1 MGQPAAGAGENAP
14 PLRRVVHVRGGPASA
29 TQQYFTAADDFF
41 IRPAARRQP
50 QGQNEG
56 IFYIFFFLDGSR
68 VGSTPVLVP
77 IFLRLV
83 FPERRPV
90 TCQPH
95 AANKCSFQAI
105 VCAWQQQ
112 AIGTPTG
119 TVR

>member
-56 IFYIFFFLDGSR
+56 IFYIFFFFGR
-68 VGSTPVLVP
+68 VPCWFNSGA
-77 IFLRLV
+77 
-83 FPERRPV
+83 RPDISAFGIPR
-90 TCQPH
+90 T
-95 AANKCSFQAI
+95 
-105 VCAWQQQ
+105 
-112 AIGTPTG
+112 
-119 TVR
+119 